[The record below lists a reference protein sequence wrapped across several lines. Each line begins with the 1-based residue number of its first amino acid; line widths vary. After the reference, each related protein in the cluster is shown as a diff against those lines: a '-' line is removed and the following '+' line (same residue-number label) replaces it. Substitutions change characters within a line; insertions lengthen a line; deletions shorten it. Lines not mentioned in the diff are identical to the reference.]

1 MKFGS
6 CVNPCNAIGV
16 RAETTD
22 PGTPVVVVLRH
33 SELRDDHQNLT
44 IGDAAKWAAKKVSN
58 GNARRYDTLGR
69 MRRFSKR
76 FPAAGS
82 STTPSVR
89 GCHLCLRYGPS
100 PMSGPDIVCDGAQ
113 GRSA

>member
-1 MKFGS
+1 MRRIKFGS

-44 IGDAAKWAAKKVSN
+44 IGDAAKWAAKKVSS
-58 GNARRYDTLGR
+58 GDAPPIRYPRTYEKVFEALPGY
-69 MRRFSKR
+69 RFIDNP
-76 FPAAGS
+76 FGS
-82 STTPSVR
+82 R
-89 GCHLCLRYGPS
+89 LS
-100 PMSGPDIVCDGAQ
+100 PMS
-113 GRSA
+113 